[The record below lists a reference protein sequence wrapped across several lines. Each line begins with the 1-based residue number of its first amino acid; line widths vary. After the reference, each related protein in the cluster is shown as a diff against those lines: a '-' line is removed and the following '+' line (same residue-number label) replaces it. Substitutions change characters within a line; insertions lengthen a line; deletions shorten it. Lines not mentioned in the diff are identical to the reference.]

1 MRGEGV
7 GEMPTGKSIL
17 VVEDEADLAEL
28 LRYNLERDGY
38 SCRCVPD
45 GNAAL
50 TEVGRSIPDMILLD
64 RMLPGLSG
72 DDVITQLKRK
82 PRTAAIPTVMLT
94 AKAEESDALVGF
106 ALGADDYVSKPFSMR
121 LLLARIA
128 AIFRRVDASDP
139 SEHVLSAGAIRL
151 DIDRHELTVGGST
164 VSVTTMEFRILR
176 ALLAARGR
184 VLSRAQLIDTIL
196 GQEAVVTD
204 RTIDVHMTSLRKKL
218 GTAGAWIHT
227 VRGVGYALREPASE
241 QP

>member
-1 MRGEGV
+1 
-7 GEMPTGKSIL
+7 MPTGKSIL

-38 SCRCVPD
+38 SCRCVLD
-45 GNAAL
+45 GTAAL
-50 TEVGRSIPDMILLD
+50 AEVAKSIPNMILLD
-64 RMLPGLSG
+64 RMLLGLSG
-72 DDVITQLKRK
+72 DEVITQLKRT
-82 PRTAAIPTVMLT
+82 PQTAAIPIVMLT

-128 AIFRRVDASDP
+128 AVFRRVDAHDS

-151 DIDRHELTVGGST
+151 DIDRYELTVGGSG

-176 ALLAARGR
+176 ALISARGR
-184 VLSRAQLIDTIL
+184 VLSRAEMISTIQ

-204 RTIDVHMTSLRKKL
+204 RTIDVHITALRKKL
-218 GTAGAWIHT
+218 GAAGAWIQT
-227 VRGVGYALREPASE
+227 VRGVGYALREPALA
-241 QP
+241 PL